1 LIRRP
6 LPRGKLRSRSFC
18 ITGRTSSS
26 QGSVAR
32 ILPVDFQNALCPR
45 LAREFPSTAATSA
58 LDSATEAR
66 AQKAFQTLMQ
76 GRTTLII
83 ADRLATI
90 RNADLILVVQQGRI
104 IERGTFDAHARGDG
118 LFAQL
123 VSAQSGSLRK
133 ES

>member
-58 LDSATEAR
+58 LDSATEAGVVGLLDR
-66 AQKAFQTLMQ
+66 MAEGA
-76 GRTTLII
+76 TLIVATHKTAVLPI
-83 ADRLATI
+83 LNRLLVFNNGMLAMEGP
-90 RNADLILVVQQGRI
+90 RDLVL
-104 IERGTFDAHARGDG
+104 AR
-118 LFAQL
+118 LSKKAP
-123 VSAQSGSLRK
+123 SLNK
-133 ES
+133 EAA